1 MDTLLKDTVKPTL
14 IENVTYDE
22 LDIGSSAG
30 FIRTVTRND
39 IAIFAALSG
48 DVNPAH
54 LDEEYAA
61 ASMFN
66 GVVAH
71 GMLTAGF
78 ISTILGTMLP
88 GPGAIYLS
96 QSLRFCCPVKPGDRI
111 TVTVTV
117 TAKDD
122 EKKRVTLDCRCLNQ
136 DGTDVVVGTALVIAP
151 VERIVRQRPDLPEL
165 QVLHHERHQA
175 LPRQSH
181 TVTA

>member
-1 MDTLLKDTVKPTL
+1 MDTLLTDTLDQTL

-22 LDIGSSAG
+22 LQIGRATG
-30 FIRTVTRND
+30 FIRTVTQRD

-54 LDEEYAA
+54 LDEEFAA

-117 TAKDD
+117 VAKDD
-122 EKKRVTLDCRCLNQ
+122 EKKRITLDCRCLNQ
-136 DGTDVVVGTALVIAP
+136 EGTDVVVGTALVIAP
-151 VERIVRQRPDLPEL
+151 VERILRQRAHLPEL
-165 QVLHHERHQA
+165 QVVC
-175 LPRQSH
+175 P
-181 TVTA
+181 